1 MLKKFLATTSLSL
14 LFCALAHADAMFAQT
29 RLSLNILDASKLQA
43 TQEAE
48 QRFQSKLQGERA
60 SALRSDDLYR
70 AAYETERAVGAWR
83 SPALAGVFS
92 AILPGAG
99 EFYAESYVRAGL
111 FLALETALWFFHVQF
126 LDQGNRAAKEFK
138 AFADAPSGLNDGLS
152 RWSAVRYAS
161 RLSQIFRDHPNA
173 QLRNLAQELSTPA
186 RLEQIRNKDFRF
198 LNAFERQAVFANGAT
213 FSHTL
218 SPFGSQQ
225 YYELIG
231 KYSEYAIGWDDFD
244 LRQLSNAFPPASQHF
259 LNYGIQRQEFNDIL
273 NRATTV
279 SYFIILN
286 HLLSVV
292 DAVLATNEYNR
303 RFKTTLDMAP
313 DPLTG
318 ALMPRA
324 TIQVRF

>member
-1 MLKKFLATTSLSL
+1 MMFFKFSASVFALCL
-14 LFCALAHADAMFAQT
+14 LYILPFSAGALFAQE
-29 RLSLNILDASKLQA
+29 RLFPKVFDDSALHACYH
-43 TQEAE
+43 AE
-48 QRFQSKLQGERA
+48 LCFQRQLQGEHIYALHHQLDETRSA
-60 SALRSDDLYR
+60 SPF
-70 AAYETERAVGAWR
+70 GARR
-83 SPALAGVFS
+83 SPVLAGAFS

-99 EFYAESYVRAGL
+99 EFYAESYLRAGL
-111 FLALETALWFFHVQF
+111 FLALEVVLWALHLQF
-126 LDQGNRAAKEFK
+126 LDRGNRAALEYK
-138 AFADAPSGLNDGLS
+138 AFADSPSELNDGLS

-161 RLSQIFRDHPNA
+161 RLSQIFREHPNA
-173 QLRNLAQELSTPA
+173 QLRTLAQELSSA
-186 RLEQIRNKDFRF
+186 SRLDEIRRHDYRF
-198 LNAFERQAVFANGAT
+198 LNTFERQAVFATGVT

-244 LRQLSNAFPPASQHF
+244 TRQLSNSFPPASQHF
-259 LNYGIQRQEFNDIL
+259 LNYGIRRQEFNDIL

-286 HLLSVV
+286 HILSVV

-303 RFKTTLDMAP
+303 RFRATMEMIP

-318 ALMPRA
+318 ALMPQA
-324 TIQVRF
+324 TLQVRF